1 MGNAEPERI
10 VIRRALPFAPTALVL
25 AFALGAV
32 LRGEAVAWS
41 AALGVAIV
49 ALNLV
54 AYGLSIAWAARISP
68 IAIYAVALGGFALRL
83 IAFTVLMVLLTS
95 TSWFSPVAFTAAFMP
110 GTIALL
116 AFEMKV
122 MSERK
127 LQSDLW
133 YFRDRA

>member
-1 MGNAEPERI
+1 VGKAEPERI
-10 VIRRALPFAPTALVL
+10 VIRRVLPFAPVALVV

-32 LRGEAVAWS
+32 SRDAATGWS

-49 ALNLV
+49 VVNLV
-54 AYGLSIAWAARISP
+54 AYGLSLSWAAKISP
-68 IAIYAVALGGFALRL
+68 IAIYAVALGGFAVRL
-83 IAFTVLMVLLTS
+83 IAFAAFLLVLTS

-110 GTIALL
+110 ATIALL

-122 MSERK
+122 MSERR

-133 YFRDRA
+133 YFRERA

>member
-1 MGNAEPERI
+1 M
-10 VIRRALPFAPTALVL
+10 RRALPFTPLAIGL
-25 AFALGAV
+25 AFAIGLASGD
-32 LRGEAVAWS
+32 LQTGWS

-49 ALNLV
+49 VVNLV

-68 IAIYAVALGGFALRL
+68 VAIYAVALGGFGIRL
-83 IAFTVLMVLLTS
+83 IAFAALMLALTS

-110 GTIALL
+110 ATIALL

-122 MSERK
+122 FSERK

-133 YFRDRA
+133 YFRARS